1 VLLSRFHCMSSV
13 SCAEALAAARQLQ
26 PMLPS
31 YVCVLHKRMR
41 SGMKLNYA
49 NMSMHSRPWWRQA
62 LQGQKGKEEVGTCF
76 CLLRVR

>member
-1 VLLSRFHCMSSV
+1 MLLSRFLCLSSV
-13 SCAEALAAARQLQ
+13 SCAKSSAAARQLQ
-26 PMLPS
+26 PLLPS
-31 YVCVLHKRMR
+31 AVLHKRMR
-41 SGMKLNYA
+41 SGMKLNYT